1 QPIPV
6 EQMRIWAGD
15 IVTQVLAKKPESVW
29 EIGCGTGMLLFQ
41 IAPHTNKYLGTDISN
56 VSLEYIKK
64 QIEQQPD
71 KYGHVS
77 LAQKRAEDMADVA
90 DNSFDVVLLSSI
102 VQYFPS
108 VEYLLE
114 VIEKSI
120 RVVKPGGM
128 IFLGDIRS
136 LPLMNAFHSSVQ
148 LYQGTPSLSLEKL
161 KQQIDRKIQ
170 QETEFL
176 VSPELFVALKEKH
189 PEITHVQ
196 IRLQRGRENNELTKY
211 RYSVLLHIEAQPAT
225 VIEPPVE
232 KGAGMNYEDIE
243 AYLKQKQPPAIC
255 FSGLVNGRVE
265 NDVLGVEL
273 LSATEEIKNVQQLRQ
288 KLQEKEV
295 NGIDPEKLHE
305 LSESLGYSL
314 ELCWAAQGGAG
325 CLDATFVRSEV
336 AKEGMVLTPLT
347 QKSVIGGNWSGYG
360 NNPLASQTAKQLIPQ
375 LREYLESRLP
385 EYMLP
390 SGYVVLSQLPLT
402 PNGKLDRKALPA
414 PDFANSLSTEYVA
427 PETETEKVLA
437 EIWRE
442 VLGIEQIGIHD
453 NFFDLGGHSLMA
465 TQVLS
470 RVRLAFGID
479 IPLTTLFESS
489 TIAKLAENLVE
500 EQLEQVDSNILEQ
513 ILAEVDG

>member
-1 QPIPV
+1 
-6 EQMRIWAGD
+6 
-15 IVTQVLAKKPESVW
+15 
-29 EIGCGTGMLLFQ
+29 
-41 IAPHTNKYLGTDISN
+41 
-56 VSLEYIKK
+56 
-64 QIEQQPD
+64 
-71 KYGHVS
+71 
-77 LAQKRAEDMADVA
+77 
-90 DNSFDVVLLSSI
+90 
-102 VQYFPS
+102 
-108 VEYLLE
+108 
-114 VIEKSI
+114 
-120 RVVKPGGM
+120 
-128 IFLGDIRS
+128 
-136 LPLMNAFHSSVQ
+136 
-148 LYQGTPSLSLEKL
+148 
-161 KQQIDRKIQ
+161 
-170 QETEFL
+170 
-176 VSPELFVALKEKH
+176 FVALKEKH

-255 FSGLVNGRVE
+255 FSGVVNGRVE

-325 CLDATFVRSEV
+325 CLDATFVRSEL